1 MREASTIIERSQA
14 ALARRGQ
21 GRTRVVAA
29 KPLTGGA
36 ASATWRLSLEAPNGH
51 TEQAILRLGQGTEQ
65 FSVGLSKAS
74 EAAVVRAAHT
84 AGIPAPNIL
93 FVLDDNDGLGEGY
106 AMDCLSGEALPT
118 KLLRQPD
125 YQASLNR
132 LTAQCAE
139 ALAQIHAINT
149 SELEGLPAFTP
160 GSQLDLYERLY
171 LDYAQPLPVF
181 ELTARWLRRHQ
192 PDPVAPALVHGDF
205 RMGNLLVTPDA
216 GLTGVLDWELAHCGD
231 PMEDLGWL
239 CVNSW
244 RFGNRDKAVGGFGD
258 RARLYHRYEQASGH
272 AVDPQRVFYWELFG
286 VFKWGMIC
294 LYMSHLHLD
303 GKLFSLEHAAI
314 GRRVS
319 ETEIDMLDMLRER
332 GFGDGQ

>member
-1 MREASTIIERSQA
+1 MPEVSTIIERSQA
-14 ALARRGQ
+14 ALNRRGQ
-21 GRTRVVAA
+21 QQTRVVAA

-36 ASATWRLSLEAPNGH
+36 ASATWRLSLEGPNGSS
-51 TEQAILRLGQGTEQ
+51 EPAILRLGQGTGR
-65 FSVGLSKAS
+65 FSAGLSKAS
-74 EAAVVRAAHT
+74 EAAVVRAAHK
-84 AGIPAPNIL
+84 AGIPAPDIL
-93 FVLDDNDGLGEGY
+93 FVLDENDGLGEGY
-106 AMDCLSGEALPT
+106 AMACLPGEALPM
-118 KLLRQPD
+118 KLLRDPD
-125 YQASLNR
+125 YQGALNG

-139 ALAQIHAINT
+139 ALAHIHAVDT
-149 SELEGLPAFTP
+149 SALKGLPTFSA
-160 GSQLDLYERLY
+160 GQQLELYEQLY
-171 LDYAQPLPVF
+171 RDYAQPLPVF
-181 ELTARWLRRHQ
+181 ELTARWLRKHQ
-192 PDPVAPALVHGDF
+192 PEPAATALVHGDF
-205 RMGNLLVTPDA
+205 RMGNLLVTPEA
-216 GLTGVLDWELAHCGD
+216 GLTGVLDWELAHRGD

-244 RFGNRDKAVGGFGD
+244 RFGNRDQAVGGFGD
-258 RARLYHRYEQASGH
+258 RASLYHYYEKASGH
-272 AVDPQRVFYWELFG
+272 PVDPRRVFYWELFG

>member
-1 MREASTIIERSQA
+1 MPDASTIIERSQA
-14 ALARRGQ
+14 ALLRRGQ
-21 GRTRVVAA
+21 QQTRVVDA

-36 ASATWRLSLEAPNGH
+36 ASATWRLSLEGPEGS
-51 TEQAILRLGQGTEQ
+51 TEQAILRLDQGTEQ
-65 FSVGLSKAS
+65 FSAGLRKPG
-74 EAAVVRAAHT
+74 EAAVVRAAH
-84 AGIPAPNIL
+84 ASGIPAPEIL
-93 FVLDDNDGLGEGY
+93 FILDDNDGLGEGY
-106 AMDCLSGEALPT
+106 AMACLPGEALPT

-125 YQASLNR
+125 YQGALER

-139 ALAQIHAINT
+139 ALARIHAIDT
-149 SELEGLPAFTP
+149 SQLEGLPGFTP
-160 GSQLDLYERLY
+160 GEQLALYERLY

-181 ELTARWLRRHQ
+181 ELTARWLREHQ
-192 PDPVAPALVHGDF
+192 PDPVAPGLVHGDF

-216 GLTGVLDWELAHCGD
+216 GLTGVLDWELAHRGD

-244 RFGNRDKAVGGFGD
+244 RFGNRDRAVGGFGD
-258 RARLYHRYEQASGH
+258 RDGLYRCYEKASGQ
-272 AVDPQRVFYWELFG
+272 AVDPRRVFYWELFG

-319 ETEIDMLDMLRER
+319 ETEIDMLDMLREGR
-332 GFGDGQ
+332 AW